1 MANKSSIGNEIIEF
15 TELDSTNNYAMTI
28 ISRGMAEHGL
38 TIRADYQTKGKGQRG
53 NVWLAEESK
62 NLLVSFIL
70 DMKSENLSNVFLLNC
85 AFCEAIAELLM
96 VQFNLKNVSIKW
108 PNDIIVDNKKIA
120 GVLIENILQGADWQ
134 FAILGLGL
142 NVNQTSFEISTPIT
156 SMKKQTTINYNIK
169 DVMKKLIAVIN
180 VKYKLFLNNKE
191 QLILDFNQH
200 LYKRNEQALIL
211 RKNILI
217 DTKVIEV
224 KKDGKLVLEENGKL
238 TDYQH
243 KEIEWL
249 LE

>member
-28 ISRGMAEHGL
+28 INRGMAEHGL

-70 DMKSENLSNVFLLNC
+70 EMKSEKLANVYLLNC
-85 AFCEAIAELLM
+85 AFCVAIAEFLM
-96 VQFNLKNVSIKW
+96 LEYNLKNVSIKW
-108 PNDIIVDNKKIA
+108 PNDILVDNKKIA

-134 FAILGLGL
+134 YAILGLGL
-142 NVNQTSFEISTPIT
+142 NVNQINFEISTPIT
-156 SMKKQTTINYNIK
+156 SIKKETTINFYIK
-169 DVMKKLIAVIN
+169 DVLKKLIKIIN
-180 VKYKLFLNNKE
+180 IKYKQFLNNKE
-191 QLILDFNQH
+191 QLIIDFNQH
-200 LYKRNEQALIL
+200 LYKRNEYALIK

-224 KKDGKLVLEENGKL
+224 KKNGSLVLEENGKR

-243 KEIEWL
+243 KEIEWF